1 MTTGP
6 VLPYWRLSA
15 CYLTYFAALG
25 ALLPFWGLYLQSCGF
40 DALAVGQLM
49 AVMAGTK
56 IVAPMV
62 WGHWVDRSGRR
73 MPLVRLAALGA
84 VLCFGT
90 VFYADHFWT
99 MVASITLFSFFSNAA
114 LPQLDAVTFNHLG
127 VRAAHYAR
135 VRVWGS
141 VGFILVVGGLGLYL
155 EHSPLASVPLWV
167 LILYLGNW
175 LSTLVVPDSA
185 PVQGEGAAPRLRL
198 LLRCPE
204 VLALLGASFLMQLS
218 LGIYYAFYSIDLKS
232 AGYSTGAVG
241 ALWMLGVV
249 AEVLVFLFMHRLHAR
264 FGARLVL
271 LWSLGLAAVR
281 WLLIGAFIDFL
292 SVQVFAQTLHAASF
306 GTFHAAAIHLIHH
319 YFPGRTQGRGQALY
333 SSLSFGAGGAAGSLI
348 GGALW
353 VTPGPFAAFAAGS
366 FATLIGFWAVWRWVD
381 LGRRF

>member
-1 MTTGP
+1 
-6 VLPYWRLSA
+6 VLPYWRLAA
-15 CYLTYFAALG
+15 CYLTYFGAVG

-49 AVMAGTK
+49 AIMSGTK
-56 IVAPMV
+56 IIAPMV

-73 MPLVRLAALGA
+73 MPLVRLAALGT
-84 VLCFGT
+84 VLVFGA
-90 VFYADHFWT
+90 VFYVDHFWT
-99 MVASITLFSFFSNAA
+99 MAVAMALFSFFSNAA

-127 VRAAHYAR
+127 ARVARYAR

-141 VGFILVVGGLGLYL
+141 VGFILVVSALGQHL
-155 EHSPLASVPLWV
+155 EHSPLASVPVWIMV
-167 LILYLGNW
+167 LYLGNW
-175 LSTLVVPDSA
+175 FSTLLVPDSP
-185 PVQGEGAAPRLRL
+185 PVPGAVQAASLHRL
-198 LLRCPE
+198 LLLPE
-204 VLALLGASFLMQLS
+204 VLALLGASFLMQTS
-218 LGIYYAFYSIDLKS
+218 FGIYYAFYSIDLKA

-281 WLLIGAFIDFL
+281 WLLIGAFIDSL
-292 SVQVFAQTLHAASF
+292 PVQVFAQTLHAASF

-333 SSLSFGAGGAAGSLI
+333 SSLSFGAGGAVGSLI

-353 VTPGPFAAFAAGS
+353 VTPGPFAAFAVGS
-366 FATLIGFWAVWRWVD
+366 VATLIGFWAVWRWVD
-381 LGRRF
+381 LGRRY